1 VEAQH
6 VSLPHVV
13 LAVVSIALMLG
24 LFGMQIW
31 LDQQQLAQLKA
42 EVARQKTEGEQ
53 RLAKQKADFELW
65 QARMKA
71 QPGNLG
77 IPLPLP
83 TPLPPPMV
91 WQPPLNPLF
100 PIFFPALLAPLFF
113 VTIAEQQRLAKL
125 QQAEEEERTPYSEE
139 DLMQDWEF
147 KIVRC
152 TRNLFDKPDFLQ
164 SSLQEEACAGW
175 RLVEKFDGTRV
186 RLKRLTS
193 ERGRADLPPNYDP
206 YRTVVGPKVTFHPL
220 LFVCWTG
227 FSTCAVLIPILTFV
241 QSKDPILPEAF
252 RMVLWGLS
260 AGAILFGALA
270 IGLTARG
277 KRAQKRRSVQHR

>member
-1 VEAQH
+1 
-6 VSLPHVV
+6 
-13 LAVVSIALMLG
+13 VVSIALMLG
-24 LFGMQIW
+24 LFGMQVW

-42 EVARQKTEGEQ
+42 EVARQKAEGEQ
-53 RLAKQKADFELW
+53 RLAKLKADFELW
-65 QARMKA
+65 QAQMKA
-71 QPGNLG
+71 HPG
-77 IPLPLP
+77 IPLLLP
-83 TPLPPPMV
+83 TPLPPPLG

-100 PIFFPALLAPLFF
+100 PIFFPTLLASLLFATMA
-113 VTIAEQQRLAKL
+113 VQQQMAKL
-125 QQAEEEERTPYSEE
+125 QQAAEEERTTYSEE

-164 SSLQEEACAGW
+164 SILQEEACAGW

-206 YRTVVGPKVTFHPL
+206 YRIVVGPEVKFHPL

-227 FSTCAVLIPILTFV
+227 FGTCAVLIPFLTFV
-241 QSKDPILPEAF
+241 QSKDPISPEAF

-260 AGAILFGALA
+260 AGAVLFGALA
-270 IGLTARG
+270 IGLTLRV
-277 KRAQKRRSVQHR
+277 KRAQKRAGVHRR